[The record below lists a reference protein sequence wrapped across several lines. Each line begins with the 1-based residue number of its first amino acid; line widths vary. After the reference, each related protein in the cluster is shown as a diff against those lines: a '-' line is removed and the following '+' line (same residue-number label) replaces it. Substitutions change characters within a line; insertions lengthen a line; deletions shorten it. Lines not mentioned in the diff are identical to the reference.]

1 MSSQSLL
8 STIPKVQLSL
18 DDLQAVISQLDEPAR
33 IRVAQ
38 VLVDTQM
45 DARLSKLIDQL
56 AQKNPPDDI
65 SDIEIDAEVNAVRQA
80 AV

>member
-1 MSSQSLL
+1 M
-8 STIPKVQLSL
+8 
-18 DDLQAVISQLDEPAR
+18 DDLLAVISQLDEPAR

-38 VLVDTQM
+38 VLVGTQM
-45 DARLSKLIDQL
+45 DARLANLIDQL

-65 SDIEIDAEVNAVRQA
+65 SEIKIDAEVNAVRQA

>member
-1 MSSQSLL
+1 M
-8 STIPKVQLSL
+8 
-18 DDLQAVISQLDEPAR
+18 DDLLAVISQLDEPAR

-38 VLVDTQM
+38 VLVGTQM
-45 DARLSKLIDQL
+45 DARLANLIDQL

>member
-8 STIPKVQLSL
+8 ITIPKVQVSL
-18 DDLQAVISQLDEPAR
+18 DDLLAVISQLDEPAR

-45 DARLSKLIDQL
+45 DARLANLIDQL

-65 SDIEIDAEVNAVRQA
+65 SDVEIDAEVKAVRQA